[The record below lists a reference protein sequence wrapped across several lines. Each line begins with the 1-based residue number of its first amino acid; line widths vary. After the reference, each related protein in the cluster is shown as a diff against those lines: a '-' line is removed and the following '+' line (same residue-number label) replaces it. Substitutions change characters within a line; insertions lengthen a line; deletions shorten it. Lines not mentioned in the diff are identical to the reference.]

1 MHNFF
6 NAIREERADI
16 ETLQLR
22 IKELEFSLLPSGI
35 RYDSDRVQTSPSD
48 RMLETVAKIDALERR
63 MRKKL
68 EQLNDDMFKAVAIV
82 QDMPTPAYRQLLT
95 LRYLTGKMSWE
106 DVAEVM
112 GYSVDHVKGYM
123 NRQALMEAGKVN
135 TR

>member
-6 NAIREERADI
+6 NSIREERADI

-48 RMLETVAKIDALERR
+48 RMLETAAKIDALERR
-63 MRKKL
+63 MKKKL
-68 EQLNDDMFKAVAIV
+68 ERLNDDMFKAVAIV
-82 QDMPTPAYRQLLT
+82 QAMPTPAYRQLIT

-112 GYSVDHVKGYM
+112 GYSVDHVKGHM
-123 NRQALMEAGKVN
+123 HRAALREAGKVN

>member
-6 NAIREERADI
+6 NSIREERADI

-48 RMLETVAKIDALERR
+48 RMLETAAKIDALERR
-63 MRKKL
+63 MKKKL
-68 EQLNDDMFKAVAIV
+68 ERLNDDMFKAVAIV
-82 QDMPTPAYRQLLT
+82 QAMPTPAYRQLLT

-123 NRQALMEAGKVN
+123 NRQALREAGKVN

>member
-6 NAIREERADI
+6 NSIREERADI

-48 RMLETVAKIDALERR
+48 RMLETAAKIDALERR
-63 MRKKL
+63 MKKKL
-68 EQLNDDMFKAVAIV
+68 EQLNADMCKAVEIV
-82 QDMPTPAYRQLLT
+82 QAMPTPAYRQLIT

-112 GYSVDHVKGYM
+112 GYSVDHVKGHM
-123 NRQALMEAGKVN
+123 HRSALREAGKVN